1 MRHNGLTK
9 QLKANAPCVMHAL
22 LIDPDS
28 SAVIVSTNDG
38 IISQQK
44 ATSQGKTHH
53 LHDGNIIRRKY
64 LNACQSSQTSHG
76 AHVPTHFQEQA
87 ANPSTAASLPAS
99 SYFTWPLSTR
109 PIPYS

>member
-1 MRHNGLTK
+1 MQMARVGASLVFDSSGHNREPLPHHIQTRPRDPVNVMRHNGLTK

-64 LNACQSSQTSHG
+64 LNACQSSQTSH
-76 AHVPTHFQEQA
+76 
-87 ANPSTAASLPAS
+87 
-99 SYFTWPLSTR
+99 
-109 PIPYS
+109 